1 MQTLYKDEAVT
12 IAPNLDGYLLSDFQ
26 YTLGDLSDGFWLKRC
41 ATLYRY
47 VDVRDR
53 EFFSPHHGSSHT
65 LPHIQF
71 IWWLRT
77 GGRGV
82 EAFYFLSPSKTY
94 PYSTSFARVSS
105 EPDAASFAKRAMP
118 FDNSSLQWSPQG
130 SGLSDDVEETF
141 DRLYERYVTHY
152 DNRAR
157 LPEKAVALQPV
168 EVEPSYFQGVA
179 NPLQVLL
186 AGAASTTEL
195 QFGFTRA
202 AAKLWTQYARYQ
214 ANSQL
219 AEGTNELAQT
229 GAMVLVSG
237 LDLARR
243 QAVSLSIP
251 GQQSQGQTT

>member
-1 MQTLYKDEAVT
+1 MTSKPYTYTVLRYMHDVVTDEFINVGLVMHVAGEHKLLSKTRITMDRIKCLFPDLDEGAFVSSIRALQRSLKVVADEA
-12 IAPNLDGYLLSDFQ
+12 
-26 YTLGDLSDGFWLKRC
+26 
-41 ATLYRY
+41 
-47 VDVRDR
+47 
-53 EFFSPHHGSSHT
+53 
-65 LPHIQF
+65 
-71 IWWLRT
+71 
-77 GGRGV
+77 
-82 EAFYFLSPSKTY
+82 
-94 PYSTSFARVSS
+94 FARVSS

-179 NPLQVLL
+179 NPLQLLL